1 MIQYNK
7 NFDADSNIHFV
18 FYPQNNPARGQTQ
31 LCHNLI
37 VNLFKKGISSCKQK
51 IAEVETGDK
60 SFVTIYQASVKS
72 FHIMELFTIEFLPS
86 QANQTPDQKQTDDI
100 DVTFSK
106 KFTE

>member
-7 NFDADSNIHFV
+7 NFDAGSNIPFV

-60 SFVTIYQASVKS
+60 SLVTIYQASVKP
-72 FHIMELFTIEFLPS
+72 FHIMEHLLLNFCHRKQIKH
-86 QANQTPDQKQTDDI
+86 QTENKQMT
-100 DVTFSK
+100 
-106 KFTE
+106 